1 MAGKSIAVLD
11 IRSSEVAVFVGER
24 GVNNTFVFKASKTE
38 SYGGY
43 QDGEF
48 YDVSDFSPAVL
59 RALDAVQQVCG
70 ERIRSLYVGV
80 PGEFTKVEPLE
91 QDLGFPKKLKI
102 SNKELDQLFAMGR
115 KPLDGWRYMRVTSM
129 VYVTAD
135 NRRVADPVG
144 LYSTGLSGVLSYFY
158 VSEYFAGA
166 LEHVFSRRRIEL
178 HFLPTQFAM
187 AAYLIPPETRDE
199 YALFLDIGYLSSSF
213 LVLLGNGVL
222 AQRTFWAGEGQIAV
236 RLMKRFSLP
245 YEVATALLSKA
256 NLYLK
261 RDAKN
266 REVVYGGRSYEIPTK
281 EFIEEVKAG
290 LDELCE
296 LVGRFLE
303 ECSGKELDSKP
314 VYVSGEG
321 FAGIRGALEHMSKR
335 LSCVCEQV
343 APDLPYYNKPS
354 MSSRIALIDMA
365 SEDSRKSGSLNRF
378 LNFFGG

>member
-24 GVNNTFVFKASKTE
+24 GVNRTFVFKASKTE

-48 YDVSDFSPAVL
+48 YDVSDLSSAVL

-102 SNKELDQLFAMGR
+102 SNKELDQLFVMGR

-261 RDAKN
+261 REAKN

>member
-43 QDGEF
+43 QGGEF
-48 YDVSDFSPAVL
+48 YDVSDLSSAVL

>member
-11 IRSSEVAVFVGER
+11 IRSSEVAVFVGEL

-48 YDVSDFSPAVL
+48 YDVSDLSSAVL

-245 YEVATALLSKA
+245 YEVATALLAKA

-365 SEDSRKSGSLNRF
+365 SEDSSKSGSLNRF

>member
-1 MAGKSIAVLD
+1 M
-11 IRSSEVAVFVGER
+11 
-24 GVNNTFVFKASKTE
+24 
-38 SYGGY
+38 
-43 QDGEF
+43 
-48 YDVSDFSPAVL
+48 
-59 RALDAVQQVCG
+59 
-70 ERIRSLYVGV
+70 
-80 PGEFTKVEPLE
+80 
-91 QDLGFPKKLKI
+91 
-102 SNKELDQLFAMGR
+102 
-115 KPLDGWRYMRVTSM
+115 
-129 VYVTAD
+129 
-135 NRRVADPVG
+135 G

-213 LVLLGNGVL
+213 WCSSATACSPSAPLG
-222 AQRTFWAGEGQIAV
+222 GEGQIAV

-378 LNFFGG
+378 LNFSEVNH

>member
-24 GVNNTFVFKASKTE
+24 GVNHTFVFKASKTE

-48 YDVSDFSPAVL
+48 YDVSDLSSAVL

>member
-48 YDVSDFSPAVL
+48 YDVSDFSSAVL

-296 LVGRFLE
+296 LVGSFLE

-365 SEDSRKSGSLNRF
+365 SEDSRASGSLKRF
-378 LNFFGG
+378 LNIFGG

>member
-48 YDVSDFSPAVL
+48 YDVSDLSSAVL

-199 YALFLDIGYLSSSF
+199 YALFLDIGYLSSF

>member
-24 GVNNTFVFKASKTE
+24 GV
-38 SYGGY
+38 GY

-48 YDVSDFSPAVL
+48 YDVSDLSAAVL

-70 ERIRSLYVGV
+70 EKIRSLYVGV
-80 PGEFTKVEPLE
+80 PGEFTKVEPRE

-102 SNKELDQLFAMGR
+102 SNKELDQLFSMGR
-115 KPLDGWRYMRVTSM
+115 KQSDGWRYMRVTSM

-158 VSEYFAGA
+158 VSEYFANT
-166 LEHVFSRRRIEL
+166 LEHIFSRRRIEL

-199 YALFLDIGYLSSSF
+199 YALFLDIGHLSSSF

-245 YEVATALLSKA
+245 YEPRSRLRRQEL
-256 NLYLK
+256 
-261 RDAKN
+261 RDPHQ
-266 REVVYGGRSYEIPTK
+266 RVHRRSQGGARRSVRARRP
-281 EFIEEVKAG
+281 F
-290 LDELCE
+290 L
-296 LVGRFLE
+296 GRMF
-303 ECSGKELDSKP
+303 GQ
-314 VYVSGEG
+314 
-321 FAGIRGALEHMSKR
+321 GAR
-335 LSCVCEQV
+335 Q
-343 APDLPYYNKPS
+343 
-354 MSSRIALIDMA
+354 
-365 SEDSRKSGSLNRF
+365 
-378 LNFFGG
+378 

>member
-1 MAGKSIAVLD
+1 M
-11 IRSSEVAVFVGER
+11 
-24 GVNNTFVFKASKTE
+24 
-38 SYGGY
+38 
-43 QDGEF
+43 
-48 YDVSDFSPAVL
+48 
-59 RALDAVQQVCG
+59 
-70 ERIRSLYVGV
+70 
-80 PGEFTKVEPLE
+80 
-91 QDLGFPKKLKI
+91 
-102 SNKELDQLFAMGR
+102 
-115 KPLDGWRYMRVTSM
+115 
-129 VYVTAD
+129 
-135 NRRVADPVG
+135 
-144 LYSTGLSGVLSYFY
+144 
-158 VSEYFAGA
+158 
-166 LEHVFSRRRIEL
+166 
-178 HFLPTQFAM
+178 
-187 AAYLIPPETRDE
+187 
-199 YALFLDIGYLSSSF
+199 
-213 LVLLGNGVL
+213 
-222 AQRTFWAGEGQIAV
+222 
-236 RLMKRFSLP
+236 
-245 YEVATALLSKA
+245 
-256 NLYLK
+256 K

>member
-48 YDVSDFSPAVL
+48 YDVSDFSSAVL

>member
-1 MAGKSIAVLD
+1 MAGKSITVLD

-24 GVNNTFVFKASKTE
+24 GVNHTFVFKASKTE

-48 YDVSDFSPAVL
+48 YDVSDLSQAVL

-70 ERIRSLYVGV
+70 EKIRSLYVGV
-80 PGEFTKVEPLE
+80 PGEFTKVEPRE

-102 SNKELDQLFAMGR
+102 GAKEIDQLYSMGR
-115 KPLDGWRYMRVTSM
+115 KNLDGWRFIRVTSM

-144 LYSTGLSGVLSYFY
+144 LYSTGFSGVLSYFY
-158 VSEYFAGA
+158 CSDYFASTI
-166 LEHVFSRRRIEL
+166 EHIFSRLHTEL

-199 YALFLDIGYLSSSF
+199 YALFLDIGYLSSSL

-245 YEVATALLSKA
+245 YEVATALLNRA

-261 RDAKN
+261 REAKN
-266 REVVYGGRSYEIPTK
+266 REITYGGRSYEIPTK

-296 LVGRFLE
+296 LVSRFLE

-314 VYVSGEG
+314 IYVSGEG
-321 FAGIRGALEHMSKR
+321 FCGIRGALEHMSKR

-365 SEDSRKSGSLNRF
+365 TEDSRTSGSLNRF
-378 LNFFGG
+378 LNIFGG